1 MASTWWARTFLKGP
15 TSPALANLA
24 AFGLDNRLA
33 GLAQASGL
41 NYSRY
46 ADDLALSSPEPLGRD
61 QVARMVEFVTRVAGE
76 EGFRVNPA
84 KTFVRRSG
92 QRQRLAC
99 IVVNARPNVERR
111 EYEVLK
117 ATVHNEVLKATVH
130 NAVRYGPASQNRVD
144 HPRYQAH
151 LLGRVSRV
159 AQLNPARG
167 RRLLTAFAQI
177 DWSDK

>member
-1 MASTWWARTFLKGP
+1 LASTWWARTFLKGP

-46 ADDLALSSPEPLGRD
+46 ADDLALSSPEHLGRD

>member
-1 MASTWWARTFLKGP
+1 M
-15 TSPALANLA
+15 
-24 AFGLDNRLA
+24 
-33 GLAQASGL
+33 
-41 NYSRY
+41 
-46 ADDLALSSPEPLGRD
+46 
-61 QVARMVEFVTRVAGE
+61 
-76 EGFRVNPA
+76 
-84 KTFVRRSG
+84 
-92 QRQRLAC
+92 
-99 IVVNARPNVERR
+99 
-111 EYEVLK
+111 LK

>member
-46 ADDLALSSPEPLGRD
+46 ADDLALSSPEHLGRD

-117 ATVHNEVLKATVH
+117 ATVHN
-130 NAVRYGPASQNRVD
+130 AVRYGPASQNRVD